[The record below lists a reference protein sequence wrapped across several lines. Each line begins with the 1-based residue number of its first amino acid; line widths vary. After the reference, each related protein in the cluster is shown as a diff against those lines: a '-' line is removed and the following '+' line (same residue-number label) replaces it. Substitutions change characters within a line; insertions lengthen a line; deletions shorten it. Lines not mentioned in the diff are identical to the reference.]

1 MTAPDLGKLAINQA
15 TTMKQWTLREAIEG
29 YAAKDIRG
37 ISVWRDKLAEC
48 GVDEAAKIL
57 KDNGMTVTG
66 VCRGGMFP
74 ANDDGGRQA
83 ALDDNRRA
91 VDEAAAI
98 DAQCLVMVC
107 GGLPDGSKDMID
119 AREQVADG
127 LAAMLPYARAAGVPV
142 AIEPLHPMTAADR
155 ACVNTLEHA
164 LDLCD
169 ALGDGMGVAV
179 DCYHVW
185 WDPKLEEQIA
195 RAGSR
200 ILGFH
205 VCDWLV
211 PTVDLVWDRGMMGD
225 GVIDI
230 PRIRGWVED
239 AGYRGF
245 NEVEIFSERNWW
257 QRDPVEVVDTC
268 MERYQYFV

>member
-1 MTAPDLGKLAINQA
+1 MAAPDIKKLAINQA
-15 TTMKQWTLREAIEG
+15 TTMKQWSLRQAIEG

-37 ISVWRDKLAEC
+37 ISVWRDKLADC
-48 GVDEAAKIL
+48 GVDEAVKAL

-66 VCRGGMFP
+66 LCRGGMFP
-74 ANDDGGRQA
+74 ANNDAGRQA

-107 GGLPDGSKDMID
+107 GGLPDGSRDMVD
-119 AREQVADG
+119 ARKQIADG
-127 LAAMLPYARAAGVPV
+127 LAMMLPHARDADLAV

-169 ALGDGMGVAV
+169 LLGEGIGVAI

-185 WDPKLEEQIA
+185 WDPKLEGQIA

-205 VCDWLV
+205 LCDWLV
-211 PTVDLVWDRGMMGD
+211 PTLDLVWDRGMMGD

-268 MERYQYFV
+268 IERYQHFV